1 MSMLPALAPISP
13 VAQAYGRVGDVLDL
27 TPILCATASVEAAGT
42 LIRDTPRTAARLI
55 AGWLSTQEAIWWGAL
70 CQSQLL
76 DLSLGKP
83 DSVLLKAIFV
93 WTRDPGDNTRLA
105 VEQANTAPS
114 TALGILAKA
123 VAFTTDNMSPAA
135 KTPIACPA
143 GVAHRMVALSVLAGA
158 ELWPSSNRPPCLAHF
173 LELGLDVS
181 EGKLHWSGS
190 GQAIRRGLRPLPQAS
205 TGHKRLHNIWENW

>member
-1 MSMLPALAPISP
+1 MSMLPALAPTSP
-13 VAQAYGRVGDVLDL
+13 VAQAYGRVGDVHDL
-27 TPILCATASVEAAGT
+27 TPTLCATASVEAADT

-76 DLSLGKP
+76 DLSLAKP
-83 DSVLLKAIFV
+83 DSVLLKAIIV
-93 WTRDPGDNTRLA
+93 WTRDPGDDTRRA
-105 VEQANTAPS
+105 VEQANTDPS
-114 TALGILAKA
+114 TAVGMLAKA

-143 GVAHRMVALSVLAGA
+143 GVAHRMVALSVLGGV
-158 ELWPSSNRPPCLAHF
+158 ELWPISNRPPCLAHF

-181 EGKLHWSGS
+181 EGKLHWTGN
-190 GQAIRRGLRPLPQAS
+190 GQAVRRGLRPLPQSA
-205 TGHKRLHNIWENW
+205 TGQKRLHNIWENW